1 MIRVIKNVIVGQN
14 LFVNTLKVINEP
26 IKCSFSINSFKL
38 QISSTNIGIEKKN
51 SNINSQDEMIKNSN
65 QIDVNSLNEYA
76 DINRSDFVKQI
87 NKNFNFKKKFKKP
100 RSFNPSQIPSFK
112 VKAFATA
119 DWYDFNG
126 LKESLIKS
134 GAYDIFEIG
143 KILPDNCICIKAK
156 YEEINEIEP
165 RHIFFFEDGSVVFWN
180 VSIEEEKSVLEI
192 LHKHQEHSYSKEI
205 VNDEVEIISFSRI
218 ASLFDNTRR
227 SDDDASRQSQMSNF
241 EHNVTDITNT
251 GNSNNLNTKLYKN
264 HIYFSNCVDIKTK
277 KLNENKHILEK
288 YAFSDAITLSVKLA
302 IWERQLDNFSERI
315 EYISNDLKGGNELKL
330 ESGQVL
336 KLLGKFKFSFKFNYF
351 RILRYK
357 FANQVNCSQ

>member
-1 MIRVIKNVIVGQN
+1 MIRIIKNVTVSQS
-14 LFVNTLKVINEP
+14 LFVNTLKIINETK
-26 IKCSFSINSFKL
+26 KCSFSINSFKF
-38 QISSTNIGIEKKN
+38 QISTN
-51 SNINSQDEMIKNSN
+51 NINAKEENKISN
-65 QIDVNSLNEYA
+65 QTIENNSSNNYT
-76 DINRSDFVKQI
+76 DIKRPESVKQI
-87 NKNFNFKKKFKKP
+87 NKNFNYKKKHKKP
-100 RSFNPSQIPSFK
+100 RSLNSSQIPSFK

-165 RHIFFFEDGSVVFWN
+165 RHIFFYEDGSVVFWN
-180 VSIEEEKSVLEI
+180 VSNEEEKNILEI
-192 LHKHQEHSYSKEI
+192 LLKHEENSYSKEI

-218 ASLFDNTRR
+218 ASLFDN
-227 SDDDASRQSQMSNF
+227 SKKNEDDSVRFSQTN
-241 EHNVTDITNT
+241 NLDNNLTDLTSSA
-251 GNSNNLNTKLYKN
+251 NSNLNTKLYKN

-277 KLNENKHILEK
+277 KINENKHILEK

-330 ESGQVL
+330 KSGQVL
-336 KLLGKFKFSFKFNYF
+336 KLLGEYLKIVFYNELSMNI
-351 RILRYK
+351 RI
-357 FANQVNCSQ
+357 FQVNCSQ